1 MTPTT
6 TTLRTGVVLVTALLL
21 QVAVVPWLT
30 IAGAQVDLLLLVTL
44 AAGLSGGPE
53 RGARVGFVAG
63 ILWDLVVAGPL
74 GLSALTYC
82 LAGYFV
88 GSAQRSVVGPTW
100 WAPIPSA
107 ALASAASVFFYAAFG
122 AILGH
127 EEWLDGQ
134 TLVIAGVVAVSAAVL
149 VLPAIR
155 ILAWT
160 EGEPLGLRFP
170 FRPHRRGSF
179 SPRRGR
185 RRPLTPGFRR

>member
-1 MTPTT
+1 MSTT
-6 TTLRTGVVLVTALLL
+6 VRTAVVLLTALLL

-30 IAGAQVDLLLLVTL
+30 ISGAQADLLLVATL

-63 ILWDLVVAGPL
+63 LLWDLVVVGPF

-88 GSAQRSVVGPTW
+88 GTAQRSVVGPTW

-107 ALASAASVFFYAAFG
+107 ALAGAASVFFYAAVG
-122 AILGH
+122 VVLGYH
-127 EEWLDGQ
+127 EWLDGQ
-134 TLVIAGVVAVSAAVL
+134 TAVVAGVVAVMAAVL

-170 FRPHRRGSF
+170 SRPHRRGSF
-179 SPRRGR
+179 APGRGR
-185 RRPLTPGFRR
+185 RRSMTTGFRR

>member
-1 MTPTT
+1 MTT
-6 TTLRTGVVLVTALLL
+6 TVRTGVVLVTALLL

-30 IAGAQVDLLLLVTL
+30 IAGVQVDLLLLVTL

-63 ILWDLVVAGPL
+63 ILWDLVVVGPF

-100 WAPIPSA
+100 WAPIPGA
-107 ALASAASVFFYAAFG
+107 ALAGAASVFFYATVGAVFG
-122 AILGH
+122 Y

-134 TLVIAGVVAVSAAVL
+134 TLVIAGVVALSAAVL

-170 FRPHRRGSF
+170 SRPHRRGSF
-179 SPRRGR
+179 APGRGR
-185 RRPLTPGFRR
+185 RRSLTTGFRR